1 MDHIMNG
8 FWMLVWIIDEG
19 QTKRNEEQPEIS
31 PEDDFMKSLC
41 TVPLTLNQ
49 SLNGFTSVEF
59 YIIVDDVSAK
69 HLAQFIVIK
78 LIVASLF
85 VFVLV
90 ESGKEFFDFL
100 TEDQL
105 LKIDV

>member
-1 MDHIMNG
+1 MNG

-31 PEDDFMKSLC
+31 PEDDFMKSLS

-49 SLNGFTSVEF
+49 SLNCFASVEF